1 MKLISDISVK
11 TGLNEELVKGM
22 ALLFIGVF
30 LYFAYKQM
38 NKKKENF
45 SNQLIA
51 TYGRC
56 KLIKTKNYNGVE
68 VKKVKKNGG
77 LVLKVVRTP
86 FDNYILK
93 NWMKSNPD
101 CCC

>member
-1 MKLISDISVK
+1 MKLFSDISVK
-11 TGLNEELVKGM
+11 TGLSENIVKGM

-45 SNQLIA
+45 SNQEIG
-51 TYGRC
+51 THGNC
-56 KLIKTKNYNGVE
+56 KLIKTKKDGVE
-68 VKKVKKNGG
+68 YKKVKKNSGK
-77 LVLKVVRTP
+77 VLKVVKTP
-86 FDNYILK
+86 YDNYILK
-93 NWMKSNPD
+93 NWMKQNPD

>member
-11 TGLNEELVKGM
+11 TGLSEELVKGM

-45 SNQLIA
+45 SNQEIA
-51 TYGRC
+51 TIGNC
-56 KLIKTKNYNGVE
+56 KLIKTYDKNNRIYL
-68 VKKVKKNGG
+68 KKVKKNSGKE
-77 LVLKVVRTP
+77 LKVVKTP
-86 FDNYILK
+86 YENSILK
-93 NWMKSNPD
+93 HWMKQHPD
-101 CCC
+101 C